1 MTGSTANR
9 TEPSMS
15 RTAEVEN
22 AERLK
27 TEALFNP
34 QPFFS
39 NLVNYGWLF
48 K

>member
-1 MTGSTANR
+1 M
-9 TEPSMS
+9 
-15 RTAEVEN
+15 AEVKD

-34 QPFFS
+34 QPFILI
-39 NLVNYGWLF
+39 LVNYGWLF